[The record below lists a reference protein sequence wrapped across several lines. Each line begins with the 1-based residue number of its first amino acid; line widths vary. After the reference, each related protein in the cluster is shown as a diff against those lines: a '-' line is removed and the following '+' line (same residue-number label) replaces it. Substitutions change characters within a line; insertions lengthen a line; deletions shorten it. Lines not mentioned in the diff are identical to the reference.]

1 MEFVLTQ
8 KKKKRRVPIIIAYT
22 DVDDE
27 QVLITTSK
35 GNAKIFETMKE
46 ARDKA
51 GWLGTATCV
60 DAMIVKDRIP
70 LPKRILRKC
79 KTM

>member
-1 MEFVLTQ
+1 MGLVLTR
-8 KKKKRRVPIIIAYT
+8 KKKKKRVPIIIAYA
-22 DVDDE
+22 DIDDE
-27 QVLITTSK
+27 QVLVTTPK
-35 GNAKIFETMKE
+35 GNAKIFETME
-46 ARDKA
+46 DAREKA

-79 KTM
+79 ETM